1 MAGAT
6 IQDTPRS
13 AAGPWQKRLIW
24 TGVMILAAGASYV
37 TGRIQ
42 TAARVD
48 QAEKAATQQNDEL
61 ATQKRLLLRYEARR
75 RLHLVLIALE
85 AQNFGIAKEHQA
97 AAARLL
103 LQSQPEHASELF
115 KLQDV
120 MTKYQLVAKE
130 DLSTERAVVLEWA
143 KRLDQVL
150 STNGLVPSK

>member
-24 TGVMILAAGASYV
+24 AGVMLLASGASYV
-37 TGRIQ
+37 TGRVQ
-42 TAARVD
+42 TAARLD
-48 QAEKAATQQNDEL
+48 QAEKEATQRTADGAE
-61 ATQKRLLLRYEARR
+61 QKRLLLRYEARR

-103 LQSQPEHASELF
+103 SQSQPEPTSEVF
-115 KLQDV
+115 KLGDA
-120 MTKYQLVAKE
+120 MTKYQ
-130 DLSTERAVVLEWA
+130 
-143 KRLDQVL
+143 
-150 STNGLVPSK
+150 

>member
-24 TGVMILAAGASYV
+24 TGVMIFATGASYV
-37 TGRIQ
+37 AGRVQ
-42 TAARVD
+42 TAARLD
-48 QAEKAATQQNDEL
+48 QAEKDATQRTVDVAEH
-61 ATQKRLLLRYEARR
+61 KRLLLRYEARR

-103 LQSQPEHASELF
+103 LQSQPEQSSELF
-115 KLQDV
+115 KLQGA
-120 MTKYQLVAKE
+120 MAKYQLVARE
-130 DLSTERAVVLEWA
+130 DLSSERAVVLEWV
-143 KRLDQVL
+143 KRLDQLL
-150 STNGLVPSK
+150 SSSGVAPK